1 VLTSSPSSHKK
12 SFRDAG
18 SRIFR
23 QETDAQP
30 GIISLL
36 AARTPTAVRELPL
49 EKVVPNPSQPRMTW
63 HEETL
68 QELAASIKE
77 HGVLQPI
84 LVRPSG
90 DQYEII
96 AGERRWRSSKIA
108 GKETIPA
115 IVERFDDA
123 TALEIALIENLQ
135 REDLS
140 PLDEAVI
147 YKKMT
152 DELGYS
158 IRQLA
163 GKLGKDKG
171 YVENRLRLASAPDD
185 VGALG
190 GLRHSRRCE
199 RSACGGGRWQGVAG
213 RREGGQDRSRRSRL
227 WRPLRAARR
236 DASLCLHSDRA
247 QGPHARRASRFHR
260 RKDRLYCPF
269 PDARH
274 DNACAKVWTVQ
285 IDARFRV
292 AGRAASARLF
302 LSSSPLGMTRS
313 NSARSRALLRKV
325 SDARYSGLRCTF
337 TPFLKKIDEGAKP
350 CRQMPLARIIE
361 TKAWKRRCPLIEHPF
376 ELLGLQ
382 GVEHVP
388 FP

>member
-1 VLTSSPSSHKK
+1 
-12 SFRDAG
+12 
-18 SRIFR
+18 
-23 QETDAQP
+23 
-30 GIISLL
+30 
-36 AARTPTAVRELPL
+36 
-49 EKVVPNPSQPRMTW
+49 MTW

-185 VGALG
+185 VREMVAKRYDTLSAAYE
-190 GLRHSRRCE
+190 LMKLEDKRRRRSLAKQILAGQLTLIRLHDRIE
-199 RSACGGGRWQGVAG
+199 RILNPQARSAKAEPAIPALRDDALITATRKLNEALAELSRAVGEDGKLTIPENDRQNLAKFLTISRARLDNLVARLRSGGRA
-213 RREGGQDRSRRSRL
+213 
-227 WRPLRAARR
+227 
-236 DASLCLHSDRA
+236 
-247 QGPHARRASRFHR
+247 
-260 RKDRLYCPF
+260 
-269 PDARH
+269 
-274 DNACAKVWTVQ
+274 
-285 IDARFRV
+285 
-292 AGRAASARLF
+292 
-302 LSSSPLGMTRS
+302 
-313 NSARSRALLRKV
+313 
-325 SDARYSGLRCTF
+325 
-337 TPFLKKIDEGAKP
+337 
-350 CRQMPLARIIE
+350 
-361 TKAWKRRCPLIEHPF
+361 
-376 ELLGLQ
+376 
-382 GVEHVP
+382 
-388 FP
+388 

>member
-1 VLTSSPSSHKK
+1 VLTSSASSHSKK

-18 SRIFR
+18 NRIFQ
-23 QETDAQP
+23 QETEAQP

-49 EKVVPNPSQPRMTW
+49 DKVIPNPSQPRMTW

-147 YKKMT
+147 YQKMT
-152 DELGYS
+152 GELGYS

-185 VGALG
+185 VRDMVAKRYDTLSAAYE
-190 GLRHSRRCE
+190 LMKLEDKRR
-199 RSACGGGRWQGVAG
+199 
-213 RREGGQDRSRRSRL
+213 RRSLAKQVLAGQLTLIRL
-227 WRPLRAARR
+227 HDRVERILHPHAQRTKPEPAIPALRDDALITATRKLNEALAELSRAAG
-236 DASLCLHSDRA
+236 DDGKMTIPEGDRQNLA
-247 QGPHARRASRFHR
+247 KFLTISR
-260 RKDRLYCPF
+260 
-269 PDARH
+269 
-274 DNACAKVWTVQ
+274 
-285 IDARFRV
+285 
-292 AGRAASARLF
+292 ARLDN
-302 LSSSPLGMTRS
+302 LVARLRS
-313 NSARSRALLRKV
+313 GHA
-325 SDARYSGLRCTF
+325 
-337 TPFLKKIDEGAKP
+337 
-350 CRQMPLARIIE
+350 
-361 TKAWKRRCPLIEHPF
+361 
-376 ELLGLQ
+376 
-382 GVEHVP
+382 
-388 FP
+388 

>member
-1 VLTSSPSSHKK
+1 VLTSSPSSHRK

-18 SRIFR
+18 NRIFQ
-23 QETDAQP
+23 QETEAQP

-49 EKVVPNPSQPRMTW
+49 EKVIPNPSQPRMTW

-185 VGALG
+185 VREMVAKRYDTLSAAYE
-190 GLRHSRRCE
+190 LMKLEDKRR
-199 RSACGGGRWQGVAG
+199 
-213 RREGGQDRSRRSRL
+213 RRSLAKQILAGQLTLIRL
-227 WRPLRAARR
+227 
-236 DASLCLHSDRA
+236 HDRVERILN
-247 QGPHARRASRFHR
+247 PHARSTKAEPAIPALRDDALITATRKLNEALAELSRAIGDDGKMTIPDSDRQNLAKFLTISRA
-260 RKDRLYCPF
+260 RL
-269 PDARH
+269 DNLVARL
-274 DNACAKVWTVQ
+274 KS
-285 IDARFRV
+285 
-292 AGRAASARLF
+292 GRA
-302 LSSSPLGMTRS
+302 
-313 NSARSRALLRKV
+313 
-325 SDARYSGLRCTF
+325 
-337 TPFLKKIDEGAKP
+337 
-350 CRQMPLARIIE
+350 
-361 TKAWKRRCPLIEHPF
+361 
-376 ELLGLQ
+376 
-382 GVEHVP
+382 
-388 FP
+388 

>member
-1 VLTSSPSSHKK
+1 MLTASPSTHKK

-18 SRIFR
+18 SRIFM
-23 QETDAQP
+23 QETEAQP

-63 HEETL
+63 HEDTL
-68 QELAASIKE
+68 QELAASVRE

-90 DQYEII
+90 ERYEII
-96 AGERRWRSSKIA
+96 AGERRWRASKLA

-171 YVENRLRLASAPDD
+171 YVENRLRLANAPDD
-185 VGALG
+185 VREMVSQRYDTLSAAYELMKLDDKRRRRALAKQMLAG
-190 GLRHSRRCE
+190 QLTLIRLHDRVE
-199 RSACGGGRWQGVAG
+199 RILNP
-213 RREGGQDRSRRSRL
+213 REKGEKAEPAIP
-227 WRPLRAARR
+227 PLRDDALITATRR
-236 DASLCLHSDRA
+236 LNESLAELSRAVGDEGKGTIPEGDRQNLA
-247 QGPHARRASRFHR
+247 KFLTISRN
-260 RKDRLYCPF
+260 RL
-269 PDARH
+269 
-274 DNACAKVWTVQ
+274 DNLV
-285 IDARFRV
+285 
-292 AGRAASARLF
+292 ARL
-302 LSSSPLGMTRS
+302 RS
-313 NSARSRALLRKV
+313 GHA
-325 SDARYSGLRCTF
+325 
-337 TPFLKKIDEGAKP
+337 
-350 CRQMPLARIIE
+350 
-361 TKAWKRRCPLIEHPF
+361 
-376 ELLGLQ
+376 
-382 GVEHVP
+382 
-388 FP
+388 

>member
-1 VLTSSPSSHKK
+1 VLTSSPSSHSKK

-18 SRIFR
+18 SRIFQ
-23 QETDAQP
+23 QETEAQP

-90 DQYEII
+90 DHYEII

-147 YKKMT
+147 YQKMT
-152 DELGYS
+152 GELGYS

-185 VGALG
+185 VREMVGKRYDTLSAAYELMK
-190 GLRHSRRCE
+190 LDDKRR
-199 RSACGGGRWQGVAG
+199 
-213 RREGGQDRSRRSRL
+213 RRSLAKQVLAGQLTLIRL
-227 WRPLRAARR
+227 HDRVERILHPQAQRRKAEPAIPALRDDALITATRKLNEALAELSRAAG
-236 DASLCLHSDRA
+236 DDGKMTIPEGDRQNLA
-247 QGPHARRASRFHR
+247 KFLTISR
-260 RKDRLYCPF
+260 
-269 PDARH
+269 
-274 DNACAKVWTVQ
+274 
-285 IDARFRV
+285 
-292 AGRAASARLF
+292 ARLDN
-302 LSSSPLGMTRS
+302 LVARLRS
-313 NSARSRALLRKV
+313 GHA
-325 SDARYSGLRCTF
+325 
-337 TPFLKKIDEGAKP
+337 
-350 CRQMPLARIIE
+350 
-361 TKAWKRRCPLIEHPF
+361 
-376 ELLGLQ
+376 
-382 GVEHVP
+382 
-388 FP
+388 

>member
-1 VLTSSPSSHKK
+1 VLTSSPASHSKK

-18 SRIFR
+18 SRIFQ
-23 QETDAQP
+23 QESNAQP

-96 AGERRWRSSKIA
+96 AGERRWRSSKTA

-185 VGALG
+185 VREMVAKRYDTLSAAYE
-190 GLRHSRRCE
+190 LMKLEDKRR
-199 RSACGGGRWQGVAG
+199 
-213 RREGGQDRSRRSRL
+213 RRSLAKQILAGQLTLIRL
-227 WRPLRAARR
+227 
-236 DASLCLHSDRA
+236 HDRVERILN
-247 QGPHARRASRFHR
+247 PHARSPRAEPAIPALRDDALITATRKLNEALAELSRAIGDEG
-260 RKDRLYCPF
+260 KMTIPDSDRQNLAKF
-269 PDARH
+269 LTISRARL
-274 DNACAKVWTVQ
+274 DNLV
-285 IDARFRV
+285 ARLRS
-292 AGRAASARLF
+292 GRA
-302 LSSSPLGMTRS
+302 
-313 NSARSRALLRKV
+313 
-325 SDARYSGLRCTF
+325 
-337 TPFLKKIDEGAKP
+337 
-350 CRQMPLARIIE
+350 
-361 TKAWKRRCPLIEHPF
+361 
-376 ELLGLQ
+376 
-382 GVEHVP
+382 
-388 FP
+388 

>member
-1 VLTSSPSSHKK
+1 MLTSSPSSHRK

-18 SRIFR
+18 NRIFK
-23 QETDAQP
+23 QESEAQP

-49 EKVVPNPSQPRMTW
+49 EKVIPNPSQPRMTW

-90 DQYEII
+90 DHYEII

-147 YKKMT
+147 YQKMT
-152 DELGYS
+152 GELGYS

-185 VGALG
+185 VREMVSKRYDTLSAAYELMK
-190 GLRHSRRCE
+190 LEDKRR
-199 RSACGGGRWQGVAG
+199 
-213 RREGGQDRSRRSRL
+213 RRSLAKQVLAGQLTLIRL
-227 WRPLRAARR
+227 HDRVERILHPQARGTKAEPAIPALRDDALITATRKLNEALAELSRAAG
-236 DASLCLHSDRA
+236 DDGKMTIPEGDRQNLA
-247 QGPHARRASRFHR
+247 KFLTISR
-260 RKDRLYCPF
+260 
-269 PDARH
+269 
-274 DNACAKVWTVQ
+274 
-285 IDARFRV
+285 
-292 AGRAASARLF
+292 ARLDN
-302 LSSSPLGMTRS
+302 LVARLRS
-313 NSARSRALLRKV
+313 
-325 SDARYSGLRCTF
+325 GH
-337 TPFLKKIDEGAKP
+337 G
-350 CRQMPLARIIE
+350 
-361 TKAWKRRCPLIEHPF
+361 
-376 ELLGLQ
+376 
-382 GVEHVP
+382 
-388 FP
+388 